1 MRRLLLVFFVLIAGC
16 GSDPQPRTG
25 CIGAPKPLAPPQP
38 SDLSIS
44 VDAEIHLTP
53 VMRVQTGLP
62 ETVKVMVDA
71 KAHSETISVDPL
83 RSRHEGSLRLSVTDG
98 SGEKSLADVNIK
110 VDGKEDGSPNE
121 GLGRVLERFLQG
133 GAIFGTSV
141 GNLPQK
147 H

>member
-1 MRRLLLVFFVLIAGC
+1 M
-16 GSDPQPRTG
+16 
-25 CIGAPKPLAPPQP
+25 APPQP
-38 SDLSIS
+38 SDLSIF
-44 VDAEIHLTP
+44 VDAEINLTP
-53 VMRVQTGLP
+53 VMMVQTGLP
-62 ETVKVMVDA
+62 ETVKVTVDA
-71 KAHSETISVDPL
+71 KAHSEAISIDPL
-83 RSRHEGSLRLSVTDG
+83 RSSHEGHLKLSITDG
-98 SGEKSLADVNIK
+98 SGKQSLANVNIK